1 VVRWERHLPQLY
13 THLLWAFSVPVGT
26 ATASVPTSQGA
37 PQRANLL
44 FGSKVDQVD
53 DCSKSA
59 AKIAVHLL
67 KQRDAAQQQPGTPV
81 AAAGPG
87 TPKKAR
93 LGLTRM
99 QSLGLG
105 ASAEGSGVDL
115 NGILRTNEAGDLP
128 QGSEVPATSA
138 VLAAADSL
146 DSLVQLLEQYAHP
159 SNGGQWSGD
168 IAMFLSFGVHYFMK
182 QLGRQCGLRGWR
194 GEQRIVP
201 EAARRFVR
209 AALKLAARGQF
220 SKSGSEWL
228 VPCCGATH
236 RWLVTYACSL
246 YVVPAGCLFARL
258 LRAHSVCRMLL
269 GGDLQHSCT
278 A

>member
-1 VVRWERHLPQLY
+1 
-13 THLLWAFSVPVGT
+13 
-26 ATASVPTSQGA
+26 
-37 PQRANLL
+37 
-44 FGSKVDQVD
+44 
-53 DCSKSA
+53 
-59 AKIAVHLL
+59 
-67 KQRDAAQQQPGTPV
+67 
-81 AAAGPG
+81 
-87 TPKKAR
+87 
-93 LGLTRM
+93 M